1 MSPGAEN
8 ESGDRSLAE
17 SLNLRAVRAAEP
29 TAENTDKKR
38 KNKRSKNKRRKNGQ
52 KARGKK
58 NNKKNKN
65 KNKRNNNKRNK
76 NKGKKNRKSS
86 RGQRLNRQGAAG
98 NQTTE
103 GSECLP
109 KTCIA
114 TAVGYMKKNDMVQNF
129 EAQKK
134 RLERF
139 VKQANSKANK
149 SANFAPLIVKLTA
162 LGGGNSSNLL
172 CNGNGTNSGA
182 VLLKNLTAE
191 LGKCNASITEECS
204 TKSVV
209 QAAVLNETTTASLKA
224 CLSTML
230 AFKNKLAEAGNKT
243 LTESAVCAMYLKPEL
258 KELADN
264 VNKTCMPTKLLAKA
278 AKANSGCKDAF
289 KACKGRMEDVTAVQ
303 SLCSPANSADSLKAA
318 IASGM
323 KNKDAATKLDNK
335 VATLLSGR
343 RLQRS
348 TKASCSDFAE
358 KVSQASAKL
367 EQTPLMASLAAELNT
382 LASTTVA
389 ACDKAAK
396 EKLTASKAK
405 LVNGLA
411 AIDKAIKE
419 KKAALMQ
426 ATGQV
431 YVAAVS
437 TSSATSGVTSGVTSS
452 GTGAT
457 SG

>member
-8 ESGDRSLAE
+8 ESRDRSLAE

-65 KNKRNNNKRNK
+65 KRNNNKRNK

-86 RGQRLNRQGAAG
+86 RSQRLNRQGAAG

-367 EQTPLMASLAAELNT
+367 EQTPLMASLEAELNT